1 MIIVSNSPSSSVAMS
16 FLRRCFIISFLG
28 VRLMMFQIVIT
39 AGIAKVTVNKI
50 ARNIKPTMVLI
61 ILLT

>member
-1 MIIVSNSPSSSVAMS
+1 MTMVSSSVAMS

-50 ARNIKPTMVLI
+50 ASIIKPI
-61 ILLT
+61 ILLIISSM